1 MSAAIKKKYRDAG
14 FKPPNG
20 KGIHS
25 HAFHSMAIAI
35 KTENPEYTWS
45 RCYAIAMAKLG
56 RNRAVKKGHRRG
68 VKILGRPRSELSRR
82 AGI

>member
-1 MSAAIKKKYRDAG
+1 MSKRIKELYHKAG
-14 FKPPNG
+14 LKPPNG

-25 HAFHSMAIAI
+25 HAFHSMAVAI

-45 RCYAIAMAKLG
+45 RCYAIAMNKLG

-68 VKILGRPRSELSRR
+68 VKILGRPRSELRKV
-82 AGI
+82 AA